1 MPRSAL
7 KNMIE
12 TVRAFLV
19 CANNNV
25 KPGKDTLFEAV
36 TSLVK
41 QGSRK
46 LSRAWDKTQFSWVLL
61 RWCQEA
67 LRLPNEHLQSELTID
82 ILVSRKES
90 KRLQHKLCLFDAESD
105 SMETFQIESPSP
117 ILPPQGFSKRSR
129 SSTSTSTGIASS
141 ASSASPA
148 LSAEGGTLG
157 HSDGSFLEEIAMLGE
172 DFELLAAIPAIHT
185 PRVKAP
191 GKNPPQLPDLDTEAF
206 PLVAEPEGTDE
217 GI

>member
-1 MPRSAL
+1 MPRSVL

-82 ILVSRKES
+82 ILASRKES
-90 KRLQHKLCLFDAESD
+90 KRLQHKLCLFDDESD
-105 SMETFQIESPSP
+105 SMETFQIDSPSP
-117 ILPPQGFSKRSR
+117 ILPPQGIPKRSR
-129 SSTSTSTGIASS
+129 SSTSTSTGIVSS
-141 ASSASPA
+141 ASTT
-148 LSAEGGTLG
+148 LSAEGGTID

-172 DFELLAAIPAIHT
+172 DFELLEAIPAIHT
-185 PRVKAP
+185 PRVEVP
-191 GKNPPQLPDLDTEAF
+191 EKNPTHLPDLDPEAF
-206 PLVAEPEGTDE
+206 PLVAEPGGTDK
-217 GI
+217 GV